1 MFSWLAGGYI
11 EGSELRKLKMTNNV
25 SGLLAVCSRVNT
37 LEYKYYNTKYYPVSN
52 ETDKNKSQMELA
64 LQALRSTLNR
74 LGDKCPKALGLVD
87 SMIEKGSGTQ
97 KSQFDG
103 IKRAVLKELVK
114 EAKVA
119 VEEARGGDETKEEL
133 EAQVALAR
141 AAMVTQREVARAA
154 TTLAN
159 ELSEAYAALDVKKR
173 KREDYTRK
181 RTLEWEPFLKR
192 LETQNA

>member
-1 MFSWLAGGYI
+1 
-11 EGSELRKLKMTNNV
+11 MTNNV

-64 LQALRSTLNR
+64 LQALRSTL
-74 LGDKCPKALGLVD
+74 GDKALGLVD

-103 IKRAVLKELVK
+103 IKRAVLKELIK

-119 VEEARGGDETKEEL
+119 IEEAHGGDETKEEL